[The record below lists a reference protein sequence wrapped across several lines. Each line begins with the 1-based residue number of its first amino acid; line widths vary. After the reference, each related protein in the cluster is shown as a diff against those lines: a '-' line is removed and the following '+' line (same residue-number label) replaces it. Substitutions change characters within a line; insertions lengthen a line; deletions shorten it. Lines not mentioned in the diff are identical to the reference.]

1 MGRTARIQFFELT
14 PLVQM
19 RLLKKFNL
27 GQKHFYEENER
38 IEEEEKAHRQR
49 NLNPQP
55 PDLLAGALTAELQ
68 LTTSAHWS

>member
-1 MGRTARIQFFELT
+1 
-14 PLVQM
+14 M
-19 RLLKKFNL
+19 RLLERFNL

-38 IEEEEKAHRQR
+38 IQKEEKAHCQW

-68 LTTSAHWS
+68 LTTSAHLS